1 MRIFQCCQIDFLS
14 QKKFFVLQKEK
25 KIRKYQRIHKY
36 LEKKEKNSKTFPVI
50 IPLSLHS
57 FTVVLLISIIYQ
69 VLYGTKVNGEKEK

>member
-25 KIRKYQRIHKY
+25 KKKRRKYQRIHKY
-36 LEKKEKNSKTFPVI
+36 LEKKEKNYKTFPVI
-50 IPLSLHS
+50 IPLSLFYSCSHY
-57 FTVVLLISIIYQ
+57 FNYQ